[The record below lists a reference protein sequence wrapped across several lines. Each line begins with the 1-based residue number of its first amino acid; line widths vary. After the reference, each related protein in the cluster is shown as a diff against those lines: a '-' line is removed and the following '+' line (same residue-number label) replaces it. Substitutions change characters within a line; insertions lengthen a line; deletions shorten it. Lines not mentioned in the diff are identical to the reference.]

1 MLSYYLN
8 LNLYEIDKLNL
19 DTLNLD
25 TLNLHVTAI
34 QINAT
39 CLPGSVAISMMSK

>member
-8 LNLYEIDKLNL
+8 LNLYEIDK
-19 DTLNLD
+19 LNLD